1 MFWVPYRKYVVFLHG
16 LISQGTMA
24 SILPSVVKY
33 NIACF
38 ILLRFC
44 RLDVNFKGKDRFLM
58 NF

>member
-1 MFWVPYRKYVVFLHG
+1 MVFLHG